1 MDDWHY
7 GSWFEKAYATGEI
20 APILIVIGAIVLIGA
35 IIYFIDGIKKYGYW
49 LHKNDDKEDK

>member
-7 GSWFEKAYATGEI
+7 GSWLQEMYMTGKLTTLAI
-20 APILIVIGAIVLIGA
+20 IVGAIALISS